1 MLGDE
6 QSMFSLAP
14 CLALLD
20 TSQEKEAFMAFYRQ
34 YHRLVF
40 HQAMQILNK
49 EEWAEE
55 VLQEVFLYIA
65 EHFERFSSVSS
76 YQAARLTVLCT
87 TSRAYNLIRKERKEQ
102 EMQEKSTTAAR
113 DDVRAFEERMDTER
127 VLLRRERVERMVQVI
142 ARLPETYRLPLELK
156 MKDYTDQE
164 ISELLGISMAALY
177 KRLQR
182 AYAAVRAEMEATRHE
197 T

>member
-34 YHRLVF
+34 YHRLVL

-76 YQAARLTVLCT
+76 YQAARLAVLCT
-87 TSRAYNLIRKERKEQ
+87 TSRAHNLLRKERKEQ

-113 DDVRAFEERMDTER
+113 DDVRAFEERMDIER

>member
-6 QSMFSLAP
+6 QLMFSLAP

-34 YHRLVF
+34 YHRLVLY
-40 HQAMQILNK
+40 QAMQIVNK

-76 YQAARLTVLCT
+76 YQAARLAVLCT
-87 TSRAYNLIRKERKEQ
+87 TSRAHNLLRKERKEQ

-164 ISELLGISMAALY
+164 IGELLGISMAALY

-182 AYAAVRAEMEATRHE
+182 AYAAVRAEMEATGHE